1 VRAQVA
7 MLNTQTITLQ
17 IKLFKDVCKH
27 FGISQTDCLLVLF
40 IGLKTVKI
48 AELTHFGMHYKLTNI
63 LKRGYVIRP
72 YPVRKQYRCSQKG
85 IEVYQYFITEMERI
99 NSLISTQDEGN
110 KIDLI

>member
-48 AELTHFGMHYKLTNI
+48 AHLQHFNLHHKLNNI
-63 LKRGYVIRP
+63 LKRGYIVKP
-72 YPVRKQYRCSQKG
+72 YPVRKQYRCSDKG
-85 IEVYQYFITEMERI
+85 IEVYNYFLTEMERI
-99 NSLISTQDEGN
+99 NSLISTQNEGN